1 MRSLVLVASLA
12 LVVVAVAIAVSRG
25 GGSSSA
31 NDRPGS
37 VTLVGDSLNVG
48 IEPYLP
54 LVLQGWTIR
63 NRDEIG
69 RSTAAGVDVLREEGD
84 RLEPVVVVSLGTND
98 GSSDAAGFRRLV
110 REALDVAG
118 PDRCVVWVNLVVAH
132 ESFDPLNEVLD
143 EEEERV
149 ANLHV
154 VDWKGLLEEHPDW
167 LSADG
172 VHATDFGYAK
182 RAEAVAEA
190 VRKCPVPAAGTLD
203 R

>member
-12 LVVVAVAIAVSRG
+12 IVVVAVAIAAFRG
-25 GGSSSA
+25 GGSPVAS
-31 NDRPGS
+31 DRPGR

-48 IEPYLP
+48 IESYLP
-54 LVLQGWTIR
+54 LVLPGWTIR

-69 RSTAAGVDVLREEGD
+69 RSTAAGIDVLREEGD

-110 REALDVAG
+110 REALAVTG
-118 PDRCVVWVNLVVAH
+118 PDRCVVWVNMAVAH
-132 ESFDPLNEVLD
+132 ESFDALNEVLAA
-143 EEEERV
+143 EAERV

-182 RAEAVAEA
+182 RAEAVGEA
-190 VRKCPVPAAGTLD
+190 VRRCPAPAAEALEP
-203 R
+203 